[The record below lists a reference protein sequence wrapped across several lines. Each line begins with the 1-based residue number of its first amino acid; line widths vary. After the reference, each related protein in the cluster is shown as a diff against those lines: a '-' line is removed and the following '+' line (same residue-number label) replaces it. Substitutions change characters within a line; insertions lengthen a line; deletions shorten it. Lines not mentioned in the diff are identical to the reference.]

1 MKLGRKLQK
10 LFTREAYDSFVEHA
24 RRRTH
29 PVPVRPLL
37 SRLDQAKWRELKQ
50 RYPHRPG
57 APNINRF
64 VEVEEWMPVNV
75 ERAQDLWL
83 DRSPSLRLL
92 DLGCGPGYF
101 LYVCG
106 QLGHLGLGVDI
117 DEVALFRETTALL
130 GVERRIFRIQSFQPL
145 PGFGEKFDLVT
156 AHRICFH
163 QKEFKPDGTHEEW
176 RPDEWEFF
184 LADVRANVLKPS
196 GRLLLDFNPQQDGV
210 TFFFPEIRA
219 VLEKNGARIFR
230 SKALLAADPARV
242 PEFKV
247 I

>member
-10 LFTREAYDSFVEHA
+10 LFTREAYDSFTEHI

-37 SRLDQAKWRELKQ
+37 SRLDQGKWRELKE

-57 APNINRF
+57 APKINRF
-64 VEVEEWMPVNV
+64 VEVEEWMAVNV

-83 DRSPSLRLL
+83 DRSPTLRLL

-130 GVERRIFRIQSFQPL
+130 GIERRIFRIESFKPL
-145 PGFGEKFDLVT
+145 LDFGETFDLIT
-156 AHRICFH
+156 AHRVCFH
-163 QKEFKPDGTHEEW
+163 QKEFKPDGTRAEW
-176 RPDEWEFF
+176 GPDEWEFF
-184 LADVRANVLKPS
+184 LNDVRAHLLKPD
-196 GRLLLDFNPQQDGV
+196 GRLLLDFNPQPDGV
-210 TFFFPEIRA
+210 TFFSPEIRD
-219 VLEKNGARIFR
+219 VLKKNGARIFR
-230 SKALLAADPARV
+230 SKALFAADPQRV
-242 PEFKV
+242 PEFKQL
-247 I
+247 